1 MSELQIGAGM
11 TISGAVDSDG
21 EIEVNIDVTT
31 GCRYSQHIDR
41 DDALEIITHLF
52 NVFGFEI
59 HATII
64 QSNES

>member
-21 EIEVNIDVTT
+21 EIEVNIDVTI

-52 NVFGFEI
+52 NVFGF
-59 HATII
+59 
-64 QSNES
+64 